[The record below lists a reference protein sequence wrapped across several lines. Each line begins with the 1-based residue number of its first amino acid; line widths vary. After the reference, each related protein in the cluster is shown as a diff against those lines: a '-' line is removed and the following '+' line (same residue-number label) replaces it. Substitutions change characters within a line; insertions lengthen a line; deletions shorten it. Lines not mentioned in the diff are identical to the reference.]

1 MTHEDLGPRNSPHRL
16 TSSTSSFLLYLGIA
30 VPFIALSVGM
40 IVAWARSHD
49 VGLSVVTA
57 LLAAFSGLPAVL
69 LVRQAGSIWRHRY
82 ELIHVHRHGLVF
94 ETPSAKVTRRW
105 STFAVAGIT
114 SVRKYGVEIS
124 RLLDVRFTD
133 GTRRRLT
140 GLSDEN
146 ALIAVALFG
155 AGFSALIFGVPA
167 YLLAMRGRHGDAW
180 GVAFT
185 ALSALFSVAYYGRR
199 ALSLFRHR
207 NDLVHAHE
215 LGLVFERAP
224 GRVDVLKWSD
234 STLCYLMT
242 GRAASTRR
250 NANHDLVDGSLCLRT
265 ASRLVRGWADTRWGR
280 QDEEA
285 IFFRVKLGACAQEGA
300 RHIQ

>member
-69 LVRQAGSIWRHRY
+69 LVRQADSIWRHRY
-82 ELIHVHRHGLVF
+82 ELIHVHRHG
-94 ETPSAKVTRRW
+94 
-105 STFAVAGIT
+105 
-114 SVRKYGVEIS
+114 
-124 RLLDVRFTD
+124 
-133 GTRRRLT
+133 
-140 GLSDEN
+140 
-146 ALIAVALFG
+146 
-155 AGFSALIFGVPA
+155 
-167 YLLAMRGRHGDAW
+167 
-180 GVAFT
+180 
-185 ALSALFSVAYYGRR
+185 
-199 ALSLFRHR
+199 
-207 NDLVHAHE
+207 
-215 LGLVFERAP
+215 FERAP